1 MLCNCLSSDSLF
13 DGALTITNWVGLFER
28 DAQKADSLDCLL
40 ASHIDAT
47 TCDGTWNAGN
57 RPGGDCRVGSD
68 TTPEVTRQRN
78 TKLLRARLAA
88 NSPKNPN

>member
-1 MLCNCLSSDSLF
+1 MAPSQRAGLAYLNVMHRKQI
-13 DGALTITNWVGLFER
+13 ALTASF
-28 DAQKADSLDCLL
+28 
-40 ASHIDAT
+40 ASHIDAMPHVH
-47 TCDGTWNAGN
+47 GRWNAGN

-88 NSPKNPN
+88 KSPKNPN